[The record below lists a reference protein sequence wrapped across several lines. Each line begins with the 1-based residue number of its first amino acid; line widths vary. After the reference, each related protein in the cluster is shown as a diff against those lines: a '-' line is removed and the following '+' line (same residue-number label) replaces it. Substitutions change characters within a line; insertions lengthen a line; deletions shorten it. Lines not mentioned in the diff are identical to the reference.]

1 MIPLLLAA
9 AGVVE
14 AAQVVAGVVTV
25 LGAVKLALDTVE
37 VAQRVR
43 KAAREG
49 KASG

>member
-9 AGVVE
+9 AGLVE
-14 AAQVVAGVVTV
+14 AAQIVAGVAAT
-25 LGAVKLALDTVE
+25 LGVVKLALDTVE

-49 KASG
+49 KASQ